1 MSSRY
6 KELLNN
12 MKYVYCEEGVV
23 EVARRLAQ
31 HAGSSIRRLSPK
43 LGHDYDGMSDFVDV
57 LFINGCDYSV
67 PHPIRYRVD
76 HQAEQLEAVGISTK
90 IINAWEIDE
99 DYARIA
105 RVFVIFRCPYADVI
119 GDFINLAHALNKKV
133 YFDIDDLVI
142 DTVYTDSIPFV
153 ASMAG
158 EARAQY
164 DDGVRRMGKTLSLCD
179 GVITTTD
186 QLAAELSKYSP
197 EVFINRN
204 VASEEMLYFSERAV
218 YERDQ
223 LPYMNRDEVKPKD
236 RHRWKLSKERLS
248 KRSGFSLG
256 YFSGSITHNDDFEM
270 ILPVLVDFMG
280 KHNDVKLHVVG
291 ELDLP
296 EQLKPF
302 EDRIVKLPFAPWRH
316 LPKMISGVD
325 VNLIPLRDTIFNRA
339 KSENKWVEAALV
351 KVPSIASN
359 VGALADSIRND
370 VDGVLCDNTE
380 SWSRELE
387 NLYLD
392 AKRRKRIAECAFE
405 TCKYEHLTTS
415 TGMKLAE
422 FMRSSE
428 TENIAFVFPGMTIS
442 GGVLVGIKHAEILQ
456 SNGIDVTLIAPE
468 FPDDKEG
475 KIGRWVTTTSGK
487 RLPVLYCK
495 DAAMQGKF
503 DKMVATMWP
512 TVDFVNNYFNS
523 DQSYYL
529 VQGYETDFYQADA
542 PDRFKCSATYG
553 WHPKLTYCTISKW
566 CVDWLNHI
574 YDKRDVRFA
583 RNGIDLDLFSETN
596 RDFGGKVRILIE
608 GDSSSEYKN
617 VDESFRIVNLLPPE
631 KYEIWYLSYKGE
643 PKGWYRVDKFL
654 RAVPHESVGDIY
666 GQCHIL
672 LKTSILDSFSYPPL
686 EMMATG
692 GFAVV
697 LRNGGNAEFL
707 EDGVNSLLFNKGED
721 EKAAALIERLSS
733 DGELRDKLRA
743 NGLKTAQSR
752 SWDTIQDEILEL
764 YK

>member
-1 MSSRY
+1 MSRID
-6 KELLNN
+6 ELLSN
-12 MKYVYCEEGVV
+12 MRYVYQEEGCI
-23 EVARRLAQ
+23 EVAARLYRHVESVLARVV
-31 HAGSSIRRLSPK
+31 SK
-43 LGHDYDGMSDFVDV
+43 LGHNYDEMSDFVDV

-76 HQAEQLEAVGISTK
+76 HQAEQLEAVGLSTK
-90 IINAWEIDE
+90 IINAWEIHE
-99 DYARIA
+99 DYARMA

-119 GDFINLAHALNKKV
+119 GDFIDLAHSLNKKV
-133 YFDIDDLVI
+133 FFDIDDLVI
-142 DTVYTDSIPFV
+142 DTVYTDAIPYV
-153 ASMAG
+153 ASMIG

-186 QLAAELSKYSP
+186 QLADELSKYSS
-197 EVFINRN
+197 EVFVNRN

-223 LPYMNRDEVKPKD
+223 LPYMDYDEVEPKD

-248 KRSGFSLG
+248 NRTGFSLG

-280 KHNDVKLHVVG
+280 KHSDVKLHVVG

-302 EDRIVKLPFAPWRH
+302 EDRIVKLPFSPWRH

-370 VDGVLCDNTE
+370 VDGVLCDAPD

-387 NLYLD
+387 SLYLD
-392 AKRRKRIAECAFE
+392 TDRRRRIAECAFE
-405 TCKYEHLTTS
+405 VCKNERLTST

-422 FMRSSE
+422 FIRKSE
-428 TENIAFVFPGMTIS
+428 TNNIAFVFPGMTIS

-456 SNGIDVTLIAPE
+456 KHGFDVTLIAPE
-468 FPDDKEG
+468 LPDDNEG
-475 KIGRWVTTTSGK
+475 KAGRWTSIAEDK
-487 RLPVLYCK
+487 RIPVLYCK
-495 DAAMQGKF
+495 DAALRGKF
-503 DKMVATMWP
+503 DKLVATMWP
-512 TVDFVNNYFNS
+512 TVGFVNRYFNS
-523 DQSYYL
+523 DQAYYL
-529 VQGYETDFYQADA
+529 VQNYETDFYKADA

-553 WHPKLTYCTISKW
+553 WNPNLTYCTISKW
-566 CVDWLNHI
+566 CVDWLNRF
-574 YDKRDVRFA
+574 YNKQDVRFA
-583 RNGIDLDLFSETN
+583 RNGIDLELFRETK
-596 RDFGGKVRILIE
+596 RDFSGKIRILIE
-608 GDSSSEYKN
+608 GDSTSEYKN
-617 VDESFRIVNLLPPE
+617 VDESFRIVNLLPVE
-631 KYEIWYLSYKGE
+631 KYEIWYLSYKGK
-643 PKGWYRVDKFL
+643 PKDWYRVDRFL
-654 RAVPHESVGDIY
+654 KAVPHESVGDIY

-672 LKTSILDSFSYPPL
+672 LKTSILESFSYPPL

-721 EKAAALIERLSS
+721 EKAAALIKKLSCDS
-733 DGELRDKLRA
+733 ELRNKLRA
-743 NGLKTAQSR
+743 NGLKTARSR
-752 SWDTIQDEILEL
+752 SWDIIQDEILDL